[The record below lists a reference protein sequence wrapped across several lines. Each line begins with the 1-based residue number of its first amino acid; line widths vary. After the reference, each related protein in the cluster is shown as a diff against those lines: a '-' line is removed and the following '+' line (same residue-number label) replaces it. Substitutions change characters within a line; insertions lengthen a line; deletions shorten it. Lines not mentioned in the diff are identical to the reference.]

1 MNRTYFF
8 ALLALMT
15 GCGIAVSLGQA
26 DPNVSLDSARE
37 IWADILRD
45 SDEFGLHATRV
56 PVAKELE
63 LGREIAAQMPHEEPD
78 AAFEKDEKYIE
89 AVGAGLT
96 PYVNR
101 KTIPYHFHVIRSSAI
116 NAFAIP
122 GGHVYVYTGLLDFLQ
137 SEAELAAILGH
148 EISHVDLRHCIERY
162 QYELALRKLGLG
174 DVSMIAT
181 FAHNVA
187 AIGYTQYQELEAD
200 ASGERIAIEAGYDPD
215 AAANVFERMKAKF
228 GEPSR
233 TQAATPAGEAGQVL
247 GEALGAYFRTHPP
260 SEDRAR
266 QLKSMVA
273 RNRRSLSGTMVY
285 LGAANYRSRRARSAM
300 ELPAEKR
307 VYGVER

>member
-63 LGREIAAQMPHEEPD
+63 LGREIAAQMPHEESD

-162 QYELALRKLGLG
+162 QYEAKFKKAGAPELGWI
-174 DVSMIAT
+174 VEV
-181 FAHNVA
+181 AHRLVTHA
-187 AIGYTQYQELEAD
+187 FSPEQELEAD
-200 ASGERIAIEAGYDPD
+200 AQGERLSIESGYDPD
-215 AAANVFERMKAKF
+215 AAAGLFARMQAHF
-228 GEPSR
+228 HEPPR
-233 TQAATPAGEAGQVL
+233 VQANTPAGEAAQAA
-247 GEALGAYFRTHPP
+247 GEAIESYFRTHPP
-260 SEDRAR
+260 SEERVR
-266 QLKSMVA
+266 KLNGMVA
-273 RNRRSLSGTMVY
+273 RHRRELAGRAFYVGKRNLEERVPRSSRTFPDE
-285 LGAANYRSRRARSAM
+285 YRRF
-300 ELPAEKR
+300 
-307 VYGVER
+307 